1 MTGRQ
6 DLFDESM
13 RLGNSAAW
21 ELEWDK
27 AIGYYRKALA
37 EFPEHP
43 MALSNLGLALLETGQ
58 DREALGVYHRA
69 AKASPEDP
77 SAVEKCSEI
86 LERLGQIKESIELHE
101 QAAELHIRRR
111 DFDKALE
118 SWNQIARIAPGNLAV
133 RSRLALTYERIGRR
147 RESVLEYIAVA
158 SILQKAGKPDRA
170 LDSVQR
176 ALSLIP
182 GDPEANSALRTLRQE
197 KPLPPPSQP
206 RKATTPLRPGRM
218 PGGSTMPDT
227 SPSPAGSGEELADP
241 EIAAQRTALGVLAG
255 MLFEEP
261 REDSS
266 PLGKGKK
273 DGSGKATGRGNL
285 YRFLSQAIDL
295 QSHGQGQQA
304 VKEFERALESGLD
317 HPAARYNLGILYKE
331 LLDHESARKHLLSA
345 VGHPDLALGA
355 NLALG
360 RIARETGN
368 LPDSARHLLQ
378 ALRLADNL
386 SVEASQSGELNHLYD
401 TIQASLS
408 EGDEQALQRIIQST
422 LDFLTGPEWLQRL
435 RKARQQIEKEAP
447 GMGVVPI
454 AEILAVGGSEQVI
467 RSMGRIDEMLSRN
480 MPVSAMEEAY
490 LALQVAPTY
499 LSLHHKMADILLQ
512 SGRIDTALVKLSAI
526 AETHRVRGESRQAAD
541 VYATILRHSPV
552 DIPGRRRLIDLLIQQ
567 DRIEE
572 ALDQYL
578 ELVDFY
584 RQMAQID
591 EARKAL
597 AEAYELAQRGKTER
611 SRSLKILHELADVDL
626 SRLDWRRALASYEQ
640 IRSLDPKDDKAAT
653 QVIDLDLRLGQE
665 DQAARELDTYLEHL
679 VKSSRSAE
687 ALDLLEEL
695 AREHPGK
702 QALHARLAE
711 AYRAAGR
718 TSDAISQYDALGEIQ
733 LDAGQVRDAART
745 ISIII
750 SLGPPDLEGYRE
762 LLRNL
767 ESGQ

>member
-43 MALSNLGLALLETGQ
+43 VALSNLGLALLETSQ
-58 DREALGVYHRA
+58 DRDALGIYNRA

-77 SAVEKCSEI
+77 APVEKCSEI

-101 QAAELHIRRR
+101 KAAELHIRRR
-111 DFDKALE
+111 DFDKALD
-118 SWNQIARIAPGNLAV
+118 SWNQIARLAPGNLAV
-133 RSRLALTYERIGRR
+133 RSRLALTYERMGRR

-158 SILQKAGKPDRA
+158 SILQKSGKPDRA
-170 LDSVQR
+170 LDAVQR

-182 GDPEANSALRTLRQE
+182 GDPEANIALRTLRQE
-197 KPLPPPSQP
+197 KSLPPPSQP
-206 RKATTPLRPGRM
+206 RKATTPLSPGRV
-218 PGGSTMPDT
+218 
-227 SPSPAGSGEELADP
+227 PAGTGVAQASIFETEPAEELADP
-241 EIAAQRTALGVLAG
+241 EVAAQRTALGVLAG

-261 REDSS
+261 RDEPS
-266 PLGKGKK
+266 PLAKGKK
-273 DGSGKATGRGNL
+273 DGSTKATGRGNQ

-295 QSHGQGQQA
+295 QSHGHGQQA
-304 VKEFERALESGLD
+304 VKELERAIESGLEL
-317 HPAARYNLGILYKE
+317 PAAHYNAGILYKE
-331 LLDHESARKHLLSA
+331 LQDNESARKHLLAA

-360 RIARETGN
+360 RIARESGE
-368 LPDSARHLLQ
+368 LPDAARHLLQ
-378 ALRLADNL
+378 ALRLADSL
-386 SVEASQSGELNHLYD
+386 SVETSQSGDLNRLYD
-401 TIQASLS
+401 TIQSSLS

-467 RSMGRIDEMLSRN
+467 RSMGRIDEMLALN
-480 MPVSAMEEAY
+480 MPISAMEEAY
-490 LALQVAPTY
+490 LALQIAPTY

-512 SGRIDTALVKLSAI
+512 AEHTDAALAKLSAI

-541 VYATILRHSPV
+541 VYAKILRHSPV
-552 DIPGRRRLIDLLIQQ
+552 DIPGRQRLIDLLVQQ

-591 EARKAL
+591 EARRSL
-597 AEAYELAQRGKTER
+597 AEAYDLAQRGSPDR
-611 SRSLKILHELADVDL
+611 NRSLKILHELADVDL

-640 IRSLDPKDDKAAT
+640 IHALDPKDDKAAM
-653 QVIDLDLRLGQE
+653 QMIDLDLRLGQE
-665 DQAARELDTYLEHL
+665 EQAARELDNYLEQL
-679 VKSSRSAE
+679 VKSGRSAE
-687 ALDLLEEL
+687 ALNLLEEM

-718 TSDAISQYDALGEIQ
+718 TADAISQYDALGEIQ
-733 LDAGQVRDAART
+733 LDAGQARDAART